1 MNNMQYKGYQ
11 GSIQVDMPANVLH
24 GKILFISDLVTYEA
38 QTVAQLHDEFKS
50 AVDDYLQTCQQ
61 LGRTPQKI
69 CSGQFNVRVG
79 QALHQAAV
87 LRAMKDGVK
96 LNAVVVAALEQY
108 LTGEVSTHQLQHNPR
123 RKEQQ
128 KYANLIN
135 PHQ

>member
-1 MNNMQYKGYQ
+1 
-11 GSIQVDMPANVLH
+11 
-24 GKILFISDLVTYEA
+24 
-38 QTVAQLHDEFKS
+38 
-50 AVDDYLQTCQQ
+50 
-61 LGRTPQKI
+61 
-69 CSGQFNVRVG
+69 
-79 QALHQAAV
+79 LHQAAV